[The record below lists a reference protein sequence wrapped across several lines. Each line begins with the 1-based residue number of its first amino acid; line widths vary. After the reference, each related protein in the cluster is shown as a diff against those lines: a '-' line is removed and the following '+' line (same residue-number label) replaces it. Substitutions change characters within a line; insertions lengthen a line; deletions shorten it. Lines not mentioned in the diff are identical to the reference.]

1 MSTPASVA
9 SGKSSPLMALEDAIA
24 RLLDRA
30 SVLDG
35 AVSVPIAQALGRV
48 LAQDLVAGL
57 DVPGHDN
64 SAMDG
69 YAVRVADVL
78 ALSADGPGLP
88 VSQRIPAGH
97 VGQPLQA
104 GTVARIFTG
113 APIPPGADA
122 VIKQEDADVLDGG
135 ERVRFKG
142 TVHLGQSIRRRGEDI
157 AKGAVVL
164 AAGTRLGPAQLGLAA
179 SLGFG
184 DLPVRRSLKVAL
196 LSTGDELV
204 TPGTVP
210 PDQMPSGA
218 IYNSNRYFLRALLE
232 RLGCVVQDLGIVQ
245 DTLPA
250 TLDALRQA
258 ATSHD
263 VIVSSGGVSVGEED
277 HVKPAVTQLGGLDL
291 WQVSMKP
298 GKPFAYGW
306 IDRPGP
312 SGPCHFIGLPGN
324 PVSSFVTFAL
334 LARPFLLRLSGDGR
348 DLGVPPS
355 IPMVAHFD
363 SLKPD
368 ARREFLRVK
377 RNARGGLD
385 AFQNQGSGVLSS
397 MAWADGLVSK
407 PAGASIQA
415 GDTVDYIPFDT
426 LLF

>member
-1 MSTPASVA
+1 
-9 SGKSSPLMALEDAIA
+9 MALEDAIA

-30 SVLDG
+30 SVVGG
-35 AVSVPIAQALGRV
+35 AESVPIAQAQGRV

-57 DVPGHDN
+57 DVPGHNN

-78 ALSADGPGLP
+78 ALSEDGPGLP

-122 VIKQEDADVLDGG
+122 VIKQEDAEVLNGG

-142 TVHLGQSIRRRGEDI
+142 AVQLGQSIRRRGEDI

-210 PDQMPSGA
+210 PDQMPAGA

-334 LARPFLLRLSGDGR
+334 LARPFLLRLSGDFR

-377 RNARGGLD
+377 RNAHGGLE
-385 AFQNQGSGVLSS
+385 AFPNQGSGVLTS

-407 PAGASIQA
+407 PAGASIQS